1 MRSPRAKRTN
11 PERRP
16 ALTPDAR
23 AARDVPSDSNAASGA
38 EDTRSQLDSL
48 RERISDVDERLIRII
63 GERRDL
69 VIEIGRIKAILDLP
83 VMDPAR
89 EATVVRR
96 AAVRARELGVDEEMT
111 RDVIW
116 RIIASARATQEERP
130 AGWPEQPTATQ
141 GDSPE
146 S

>member
-1 MRSPRAKRTN
+1 M
-11 PERRP
+11 
-16 ALTPDAR
+16 TPDAR
-23 AARDVPSDSNAASGA
+23 TARDSPSDSNAGPGE
-38 EDTRSQLDSL
+38 EDPQGQLSSL

-130 AGWPEQPTATQ
+130 AGWPGHPVADQ

>member
-1 MRSPRAKRTN
+1 M
-11 PERRP
+11 
-16 ALTPDAR
+16 TPDAR

>member
-1 MRSPRAKRTN
+1 MTA
-11 PERRP
+11 
-16 ALTPDAR
+16 DAR
-23 AARDVPSDSNAASGA
+23 TVRDDPSYDGPSNAGSEA
-38 EDTRSQLDSL
+38 EDARSELESL
-48 RERISDVDERLIRII
+48 REHISDVDERLIRII

-69 VIEIGRIKAILDLP
+69 VLSIGRIKDILDLP

-130 AGWPEQPTATQ
+130 AGWPESPTLGQ
-141 GDSPE
+141 GDPPE

>member
-1 MRSPRAKRTN
+1 MAADPSTVPDDPQEAVD
-11 PERRP
+11 
-16 ALTPDAR
+16 ALRELET
-23 AARDVPSDSNAASGA
+23 
-38 EDTRSQLDSL
+38 L
-48 RERISDVDERLIRII
+48 RERISEVDERLIRTI

-69 VIEIGRIKAILDLP
+69 VLSIGRIKAILDLP

-89 EATVVRR
+89 EAKVVRS

-130 AGWPEQPTATQ
+130 AGWPDEPF
-141 GDSPE
+141 GRKGGSREP
-146 S
+146 